1 MNSKQLKIL
10 LIMGTGSVPSDSNQ
24 LFKNNIYRSLI
35 SMGHSIHL
43 VHFDVFL
50 ASINE
55 SNKEI
60 RKSKLEEHILEEF
73 NTHGPFDY
81 FLGFL
86 SDDLVTPSLYQEL
99 KRKVFTINWTCNI
112 HQFDTLHKKIS
123 PFIDLNTYIS
133 IGHKQLYDSV
143 GAKSFWSPMAA
154 SDEIYKPRNKKDI
167 DISFIGSAY
176 GNRPYYIWRLLQSS
190 IPLKLF
196 GPGWKYENSIKSYLR
211 LYIAPIVYNF
221 HNRAMLLDNLDKTK
235 RVNLIRLISE
245 YIEVEHI
252 PNDEEYIEILSRS
265 KISLNF
271 PESRRN
277 HNYLNPEVTFGC
289 NFRDFEIPLSGSM
302 LMTQDSEELDYF
314 YERGVEVITFSN
326 EADMIDKARYY
337 STHHSEAEKI
347 AKTGYKRAIAD
358 HTWEKRFTKLF
369 EYLES

>member
-1 MNSKQLKIL
+1 MNSKQLKIIL
-10 LIMGTGSVPSDSNQ
+10 VMGTGSIPSDSNQ

-60 RKSKLEEHILEEF
+60 RKSKLEEHILDEY

-86 SDDLVTPSLYQEL
+86 SDDQVTPSLYQEL
-99 KRKVFTINWTCNI
+99 KEKIFTINWTCNI
-112 HQFDTLHKKIS
+112 HQFDTLHKQIS

-133 IGHKQLYDSV
+133 KGHKDLYDSV
-143 GAKSFWSPMAA
+143 GATSFWLPMAA
-154 SDEIYKPRNKKDI
+154 SDEIYKPRSKKDI

-176 GNRPYYIWRLLQSS
+176 GNRPYYIWRLLQSN

-196 GPGWKYENSIKSYLR
+196 GPGWKFENNMKNYLR
-211 LYIAPIVYNF
+211 VYIAPIVYNF
-221 HNRAMLLDNLDKTK
+221 HNRVRLLDNLDKTK
-235 RVNLIRLISE
+235 RINLIKLVSE
-245 YIEVEHI
+245 YIDVDHI

-265 KISLNF
+265 KVSLNF

-277 HNYLNPEVTFGC
+277 NDYLNPEVTFGC

-314 YERGVEVITFSN
+314 YERDTEVITFGN
-326 EADMIDKARYY
+326 ETDMIDKARYY
-337 STHHSEAEKI
+337 SSHYSEAEKI
-347 AKTGYKRAIAD
+347 AKKGYKRAITD
-358 HTWEKRFTKLF
+358 HTWDKRFNKLF